1 MGIYLRYNFK
11 EGSMILT
18 ATLLIATGVL
28 ACLLGTKLFKLL
40 LPLFGLVT
48 GFMVG
53 FLGFQGVFG
62 SGAVSTAMAIVVALT
77 VGLVLAVLSYV
88 FFDLAVTFL
97 AISVGAIAFSYLG
110 VALGLNEDGF
120 IVFLLALAGAILAG
134 MYAVSS
140 AVSVRL
146 VVLVTSFLGVAYIL
160 TGVMLLAGEVSLDAV
175 HDDGAV
181 RTLLSVVD
189 QSFLW
194 FFVWLGGSLFAASV
208 QQRLLIESYMT
219 SMFEYTEAD
228 YQKSK
233 R

>member
-1 MGIYLRYNFK
+1 
-11 EGSMILT
+11 MILT

-28 ACLLGTKLFKLL
+28 ACLLGTKRFKLL

>member
-1 MGIYLRYNFK
+1 
-11 EGSMILT
+11 
-18 ATLLIATGVL
+18 LIATGVL